1 MAKVDKKYQDRLE
14 DIKKNIKESYDYFKP
29 NYDRYWEFKN
39 FVFRTALTDNMRA
52 LLKALGKP
60 DLEFNIT
67 EAKLSRLRGE
77 FAKQEPSIEVSAQ
90 DDMPETPQLVQQ
102 IQVVQGYVKH
112 VLYDSNKLGCEYD
125 VYTDQLGGGFSVL
138 KVTTDYVHSRSFNQ
152 DIKVMKVFDPT
163 LCGFDK
169 KAQLS
174 HKGDG
179 DFCFEYFPKTKEA
192 FKKERPDV
200 DINNVSFAR
209 KAGEFSWSYRT
220 DKNDILL
227 ECYYYEKRKDKVEI
241 VELADGQVM
250 TKKEYKQEVQS
261 KQSMLFEQIPDIIDS
276 RMSDMTT
283 ICRYHL
289 IEDQVIGYIETDFKY
304 LPLVFVD
311 GNSVLLR
318 DGTDGP
324 VQQMTRPY
332 IYQAK
337 GAQMLTNF
345 AGQSLASELED
356 SIQSK
361 WIFPEGG
368 LPTQPEYL
376 AAIKNNQLP
385 SVVIYKDKDVN
396 GNPVNPPAPVVRA
409 PIPPEIPNTFMAG
422 EQKVETI
429 LGNFDQAL
437 GGNNKDLSGKAI
449 IESITLSNSAAMP
462 YIVRFLQSW
471 DWCAQIIVD
480 LIPKYLVKKRSI
492 PTLNKDGKRE
502 STPINM
508 PNGVSMQYAENSF
521 RVKVEPGVNFAIQK
535 SRSLAEIIDLAHSMP
550 VLGEFFSTDG
560 LPILLQNV
568 ECAGADE
575 MRMMAKQFQ
584 QKKQQQ
590 MAQQQAMAMQQMQN
604 NPQVQRNQIE
614 AKKVEHQIQQD
625 TVKNQLDAG
634 QQSIDEIKAENDRLK
649 LLLEAQ
655 ESQREAVVRLEQ
667 QQTEKMAKNVDMAI
681 AVVHEASRHHG
692 EMRKHDR
699 EDVRLHHDIIQAN
712 KPKPKEEN
720 NVRN

>member
-1 MAKVDKKYQDRLE
+1 MAKVEKKYQDRLKE
-14 DIKKNIKESYDYFKP
+14 IQANIKESYDYFKP

-39 FVFRTALTDNMRA
+39 FVFRTSLNDNMRA
-52 LLKALGKP
+52 LLKAMGKP
-60 DLEFNIT
+60 DLEFNIL
-67 EAKLSRLRGE
+67 ESKLSRLRGE
-77 FAKQEPSIEVSAQ
+77 FSKQEPSIEVSAQ
-90 DDMPETPQLVQQ
+90 DDMPETPQLVEQ
-102 IQVVQGYVKH
+102 IRVTQGHVKH

-138 KVTTDYVHSRSFNQ
+138 KVSTDYVHSMSFNQ
-152 DIKVMKVFDPT
+152 CIKVQKVFDPT

-179 DFCFEYFPKTKEA
+179 DYCFEYFPKTKEA
-192 FKKERPDV
+192 FKKANPDV
-200 DINNVSFAR
+200 DVENIKFTRTS
-209 KAGEFSWSYRT
+209 GEFSWSYRT
-220 DKNDILL
+220 DKNDIML
-227 ECYYYEKRKDKVEI
+227 ECYYYEKKKSPAKI
-241 VELADGQVM
+241 VELADGQIM
-250 TKKEYKQEVQS
+250 TEKKYKEEILS
-261 KQSMLFEQIPDIIDS
+261 KQSSLFEQIPDIVDS
-276 RMSDMTT
+276 RMTDITT

-289 IEDQVIGYIETDFKY
+289 IEDQIIGYTETDFKY

-318 DGTDGP
+318 DGVDGS
-324 VQQMTRPY
+324 VQQFTRPY

-361 WIFPEGG
+361 WIFAEGA

-376 AAIKNNQLP
+376 AAITNNQLP
-385 SVVIYKDKDVN
+385 SVVIWKDKDAS
-396 GNPVNPPAPVVRA
+396 GNPNSPPSPVVRT
-409 PIPPEIPNTFMAG
+409 PIPSEIPATFMAG

-449 IESITLSNSAAMP
+449 VESITLSNSAAMP

-471 DWCAQIIVD
+471 NRCGEIIVD

-492 PTLNKDGKRE
+492 PILNKDGKRE
-502 STPINM
+502 SVPINT
-508 PNGVSMQYAENSF
+508 PDGVNMNYAENSLQ
-521 RVKVEPGVNFAIQK
+521 VKVEPGVNFAIQK

-575 MRMMAKQFQ
+575 MRLLAKQFQ
-584 QKKQQQ
+584 QKKAQQ
-590 MAQQQAMAMQQMQN
+590 MAQQAQMAQQQMQN
-604 NPQVQRNQIE
+604 NPQVQHNQIE
-614 AKKVEHQIQQD
+614 QAKLQHAIQQD
-625 TVKNQLDAG
+625 AVKNQLATG
-634 QQSIDEIKAENDRLK
+634 QQSIDEMKAENDRLK
-649 LLLEAQ
+649 LLLEAK
-655 ESQREAVVRLEQ
+655 ESERDALVRMEQ
-667 QQTEKMAKNVDMAI
+667 QQTEKMGKNVDMAI
-681 AVVHEASRHHG
+681 AVVHEANRHHG
-692 EMRKHDR
+692 ELRKHDR
-699 EDVRLHHDIIQAN
+699 EDIRMQHDMIQAA
-712 KPKPKEEN
+712 KPREPKQN
-720 NVRN
+720 AQSA